1 MNSRMPE
8 GFATRSALIG
18 VGLLIGFVIG
28 WAASPSARRAE
39 ESRVAA
45 ERSSA
50 TSGRF
55 ASDSADASAA
65 SKIILGDIAKVPFQ
79 ELYTVLSARSPAELA
94 QIAQQL
100 NDMPDNVETGR
111 KIAAFF
117 KAWAHFD
124 PHSAFASAVTLK
136 TTEARARALSSVVQ
150 AADATAM
157 PFVARAINE
166 LGDESL
172 PPDQKRGILG
182 NAATKW
188 SEVDP
193 PAAAKFLQSVT
204 AGAGTFFGDTHA
216 IAENWGAID
225 PQAAL
230 AWAQE
235 QDRGHSHINFATNGA
250 IAGWWSKDPRAAEA
264 YVAAQAGGPNKQ
276 AAANLASRIAHTDPQ
291 RAAEWVTQLPD
302 AEARRMANASIAMQF
317 SGTDP
322 KGATE
327 WALALPADDRG
338 YALSATI
345 ENWSR
350 ADPQAAADW
359 ANALPEAE
367 RDTAVVAY
375 SGTTAYRD
383 PAAALAWAATIND
396 TGKRQKSIQRIF
408 TDWVQRSK
416 DDATAWVQNSQLP
429 EDQKARLLATAPGD

>member
-1 MNSRMPE
+1 MPE
-8 GFATRSALIG
+8 GLATRSALIG
-18 VGLLIGFVIG
+18 VGLIIGFVIG
-28 WAASPSARRAE
+28 WAASPSARKAGE
-39 ESRVAA
+39 TSRVAENSGPA
-45 ERSSA
+45 
-50 TSGRF
+50 SGRF

-124 PHSAFASAVTLK
+124 ARSAFSSAVTLK
-136 TTEARARALSSVVQ
+136 TIEARARALGSVVQ

-172 PPDQKRGILG
+172 PPDRKRGIVG

-188 SEVDP
+188 SEIDP

-204 AGAGTFFGDTHA
+204 AGAGKFFGDTSI

-250 IAGWWSKDPRAAEA
+250 IGGWWSKDPRAAEA

-276 AAANLASRIAHTDPQ
+276 TAANLASRIANTDPE
-291 RAAEWVTQLPD
+291 RAAEWVKQLPD
-302 AEARRMANASIAMQF
+302 TEARRMANAAIAMQF
-317 SGTDP
+317 SWKDP

-327 WALALPADDRG
+327 WALTLPADDRG
-338 YALSATI
+338 YALSAAI

-350 ADPQAAADW
+350 ADAQATADW
-359 ANALPEAE
+359 VSGLPEPE

-375 SGTTAYRD
+375 SGTAAYRD
-383 PAAALAWAATIND
+383 PAAALAWASTIND
-396 TGKRQKSIQRIF
+396 PGKRQKSTERIF
-408 TDWVQRSK
+408 SDWIHRSK
-416 DDATAWVQNSQLP
+416 DEATAWVQNSQLP
-429 EDQKARLLATAPGD
+429 EDQKAKLLAAAPAD